1 MKKKR
6 VIQAGRNRQ
15 LEGKAC
21 SGTRTMIVFCVI
33 LGFMVDI
40 CVFILSAECPSSLYS
55 FSITVYHI
63 TPELSSLKQCIFLI
77 SQLLWV
83 RLVGMA

>member
-1 MKKKR
+1 
-6 VIQAGRNRQ
+6 
-15 LEGKAC
+15 
-21 SGTRTMIVFCVI
+21 
-33 LGFMVDI
+33 MVDI
-40 CVFILSAECPSSLYS
+40 CVFFLSAECPSSLYS
-55 FSITVYHI
+55 FSITVYPI